1 MEINL
6 FLPSPTAAAD
16 ADAAGGA
23 ADQRSAAEG
32 RRNGV
37 QTRDAVLSVQAGESP
52 SSPAQPSAD
61 AGGRGRIVDIT
72 V

>member
-6 FLPSPTAAAD
+6 FLPPSTAAAD

-23 ADQRSAAEG
+23 AERRSAAEG
-32 RRNGV
+32 RGSGV
-37 QTRDAVLSVQAGESP
+37 QTRDAVLPVQAADPS